1 MTAPTTMLIAG
12 FQGDVIA
19 PDHDGIDE
27 APTVRN
33 GTVDLFHANQNIA
46 PAKRR

>member
-1 MTAPTTMLIAG
+1 MSARTTTQIPR
-12 FQGDVIA
+12 FRGDVIVA
-19 PDHDGIDE
+19 GHHDHYD
-27 APTVRN
+27 ARAVRN

>member
-1 MTAPTTMLIAG
+1 MSGRTAMQVPG
-12 FQGDVIA
+12 FLGDVIV
-19 PDHDGIDE
+19 PDHHDYDD
-27 APTVRN
+27 ARAVRN

>member
-1 MTAPTTMLIAG
+1 MSAPTTTQIPG

-19 PDHDGIDE
+19 PGHQDDYD
-27 APTVRN
+27 ARAVWN

>member
-1 MTAPTTMLIAG
+1 MSARTRTQIPG
-12 FQGDVIA
+12 FRGDVIA
-19 PDHDGIDE
+19 PGHHDDYD
-27 APTVRN
+27 ARAVRN